1 MMKVYTY
8 SKPAKGWQT
17 FLKNLRRRRLL
28 FVVAKEIYTPSCQN
42 RPLVVRRSTYPVLT
56 KKLLARKSS
65 TPLENPESGLNP
77 HYGSRR
83 PKRAPMIKRPRSKR
97 ISRRVR
103 KSRPFKLEGT
113 VELIGDLDRGLEEL
127 KREREI
133 SLLRSAEKL
142 KQLT

>member
-1 MMKVYTY
+1 
-8 SKPAKGWQT
+8 
-17 FLKNLRRRRLL
+17 
-28 FVVAKEIYTPSCQN
+28 
-42 RPLVVRRSTYPVLT
+42 
-56 KKLLARKSS
+56 
-65 TPLENPESGLNP
+65 
-77 HYGSRR
+77 
-83 PKRAPMIKRPRSKR
+83 MIKRPRSKR